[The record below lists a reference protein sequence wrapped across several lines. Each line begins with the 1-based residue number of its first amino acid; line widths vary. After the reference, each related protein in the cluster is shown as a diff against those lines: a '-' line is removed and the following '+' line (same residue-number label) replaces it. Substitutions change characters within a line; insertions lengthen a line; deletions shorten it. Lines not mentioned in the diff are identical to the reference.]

1 VIVMSQLASASTLL
15 EGFRDGSL
23 RKAVAKVERTLV
35 GLTSATAQRHLD
47 QLGVSMEL
55 LLAALVVKRNA
66 AQINEIVH
74 AVGILLALP
83 HILEPGEVVNELS
96 LAAGNTGKG
105 FDLETTNRIAEFTFI
120 NWQGGPENVRQN
132 KIFKDFYF
140 LAEAET
146 TKRRELYV
154 VGTSH
159 PSKFFNSGRKLASIL
174 KGNNKL
180 GTDFDAAYGSSY
192 ATVRDYCVPRN
203 HLVTIR
209 DLSDIIPALRT

>member
-1 VIVMSQLASASTLL
+1 MNQLAAAANILDR
-15 EGFRDGSL
+15 FRRGSL
-23 RKAVAKVERTLV
+23 RNSIAEVERTLV
-35 GLTSATAQRHLD
+35 GLTSAKAASHLD
-47 QLGVSMEL
+47 QFGVRMEL
-55 LLAALVVKRNA
+55 LLAALVIKRNA

-83 HILEPGEVVNELS
+83 HILEPKEVVEGLS

-120 NWQGGPENVRQN
+120 QWQGGSEVVRQN

-140 LAEAET
+140 LAEAAT
-146 TKRRELYV
+146 IKRRELYV

-159 PSKFFNSGRKLASIL
+159 PAKFFVSGRAIAPIL
-174 KGNNKL
+174 KGNSKL
-180 GTDFDAAYGSSY
+180 GAAFVAAHGNRF
-192 ATVRDYCVPRN
+192 ATVRDYFHWRR

-209 DLSDIIPALRT
+209 DLGEIITELRS